1 MRPWHY
7 FCEGRQWHLRVYLIF
22 AVRHGRVLPYGSEGI
37 DRPPS
42 DVYSYGGVAS
52 SIGDDGGSG
61 LGRARLSPWYD
72 AGMTWDM
79 CLFVFVCVLSSGCIV
94 CRPSE
99 LCVCRVE
106 CINKIGVP

>member
-1 MRPWHY
+1 MAP
-7 FCEGRQWHLRVYLIF
+7 
-22 AVRHGRVLPYGSEGI
+22 EGI
-37 DRPPS
+37 
-42 DVYSYGGVAS
+42 SYLRGSAWASTTARRASTARRRTCTRTAVAT